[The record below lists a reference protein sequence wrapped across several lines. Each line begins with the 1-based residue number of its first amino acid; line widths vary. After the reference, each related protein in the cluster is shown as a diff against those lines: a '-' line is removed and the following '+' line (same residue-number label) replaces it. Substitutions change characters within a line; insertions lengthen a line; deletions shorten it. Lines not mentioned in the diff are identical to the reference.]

1 MLDYALLLNLTTM
14 ATTLSG
20 VVLLLIL
27 SKPRVRWFIVGG
39 ILLAWVLLHLV
50 ASYAGMGQWKQFMSL
65 RIQIVTLV
73 GLYFL
78 FTERT
83 RSARWAALGGGLA
96 AQVTLFLLSAFQGV
110 AGDMISSWVT
120 YVLLSSIFA
129 LASLGLNVQWG
140 YTGLFNIG
148 VAGFFGV
155 GAYVSAIVVQDPQN
169 LAVGSGL
176 EGFFGHYFN
185 QPFLIGLL
193 AAMAASAVLA
203 VIVGFATLRLRIDY
217 LAIATIG
224 IAETLRIFSTNERT
238 ITEGTRGIPN
248 IPQPLFDCLVR
259 QNPANPLCQLP
270 LLGVEIPQFLNP
282 AQYSWFYAL
291 IVIAVLIVG
300 FLALERISRS
310 PWGRVLRAVREDED
324 AASSL
329 GKNVFRFKMQS
340 LIIGAVIMAAAG
352 SLTTHF
358 FRFVDPQIF
367 DAVERTFLVWVMLI
381 VGGTGNN
388 RGAILGAFIMWF
400 VWNTPQ
406 NLNDVLPATL
416 DTPLGKLNVAAQ
428 LFGPIRI
435 IAIVIVLELILLYRP
450 RGILGEE
457 RLTSTMIETK

>member
-1 MLDYALLLNLTTM
+1 
-14 ATTLSG
+14 
-20 VVLLLIL
+20 
-27 SKPRVRWFIVGG
+27 
-39 ILLAWVLLHLV
+39 
-50 ASYAGMGQWKQFMSL
+50 
-65 RIQIVTLV
+65 
-73 GLYFL
+73 
-78 FTERT
+78 
-83 RSARWAALGGGLA
+83 
-96 AQVTLFLLSAFQGV
+96 
-110 AGDMISSWVT
+110 MISSWVT
-120 YVLLSSIFA
+120 YVLLSSVFA

-140 YTGLFNIG
+140 DTGLFNIG

-193 AAMAASAVLA
+193 TAMAASAVLA
-203 VIVGFATLRLRIDY
+203 VIVGFATLRLRTDY

-248 IPQPLFDCLVR
+248 IPQPLFDCLVQ
-259 QNPANPLCQLP
+259 QNPAKSLCQVP
-270 LLGVEIPQFLNP
+270 FLGIEFPQFLNP

-291 IVIAVLIVG
+291 IVIAVLVLG

-388 RGAILGAFIMWF
+388 RGAIFGAFIMWF
-400 VWNTPQ
+400 VWNAPQ

-428 LFGPIRI
+428 LFGPIRLI
-435 IAIVIVLELILLYRP
+435 LVVIALELILLFRP
-450 RGILGEE
+450 RGLLGEE
-457 RLTSTMIETK
+457 KVTSTLVDRAPSAK